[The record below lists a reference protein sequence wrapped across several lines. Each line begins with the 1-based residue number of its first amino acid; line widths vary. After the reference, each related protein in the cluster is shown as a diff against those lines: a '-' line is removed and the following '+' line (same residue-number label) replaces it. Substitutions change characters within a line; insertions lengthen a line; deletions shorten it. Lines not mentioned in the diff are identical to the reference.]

1 MKKLVIIILFTAYAG
16 SLQAQN
22 DAISKF
28 FSKYADDQ
36 NFTVVTITK
45 RMFSLFSEIDAEDPD
60 SKEAMDAISKLDGLR
75 VLALDDSTR
84 SKALYKE
91 ALTLIPKKDYEE
103 LMTVR
108 HEDQD
113 MRFLIKDVGGKIE
126 ELLMVAGGDD
136 GFFIIS
142 LVGDIDLSQ
151 MSKISSSMNIDGFEN
166 FKHLDD
172 EHEDKKEHRE

>member
-1 MKKLVIIILFTAYAG
+1 MKKLIIIILMTGFAG

-28 FSKYADDQ
+28 FTKYAEDE
-36 NFTVVTITK
+36 NFTLVNVTK
-45 RMFSLFSEIDAEDPD
+45 RMFSLFSEIDADDPD
-60 SKEAMDAISKLDGLR
+60 SKEAMNAISKLDGLR

-84 SKALYKE
+84 SLALYKE

-113 MRFLIKDVGGKIE
+113 LQFLIKESGSKIV
-126 ELLMVAGGDD
+126 ELLMVAGGND
-136 GFFIIS
+136 GFFIVS

-172 EHEDKKEHRE
+172 DEDQ